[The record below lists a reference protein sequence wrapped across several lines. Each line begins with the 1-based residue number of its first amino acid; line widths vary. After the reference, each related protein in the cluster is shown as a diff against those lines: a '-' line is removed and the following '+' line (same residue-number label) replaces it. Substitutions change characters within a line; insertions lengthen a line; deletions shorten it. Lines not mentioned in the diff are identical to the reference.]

1 MPSDIIDGQAM
12 VRRNK
17 ISGEQDIILR
27 CKRNDGS
34 LEFFF
39 FLDVEWSK
47 IFFLREEK
55 NPQSEASKF

>member
-17 ISGEQDIILR
+17 ISDEQDIILR
-27 CKRNDGS
+27 CKGNDGS

-39 FLDVEWSK
+39 FFGCRVIED
-47 IFFLREEK
+47 FFLREEK

>member
-17 ISGEQDIILR
+17 ISGEQNIILR
-27 CKRNDGS
+27 CKGNDGS
-34 LEFFF
+34 LEFF

-55 NPQSEASKF
+55 NSQSEASKF

>member
-17 ISGEQDIILR
+17 ISGEQDIILG
-27 CKRNDGS
+27 NDGS

-39 FLDVEWSK
+39 FGCRVIED
-47 IFFLREEK
+47 FFLREEK